1 VNYSKDLLPLASSA
15 QRVPPGLM
23 DDRSKV
29 LSDKQGGAATVLS
42 KKSRSKMK
50 QKYLEIRSNNQRNGI
65 AAKKIWREEQ
75 PTKLQQKKSDRR

>member
-29 LSDKQGGAATVLS
+29 LSDKQGGAATVL
-42 KKSRSKMK
+42 
-50 QKYLEIRSNNQRNGI
+50 
-65 AAKKIWREEQ
+65 A
-75 PTKLQQKKSDRR
+75 KKSDPK